1 MIILGGMVVM
11 YIGYYLKFRNY
22 FDLINY
28 FLYFFIVRGFDII
41 LIMFMLFLVIIMI
54 VGGVLIIY

>member
-1 MIILGGMVVM
+1 M